1 MTKSES
7 PEQLMVETVP
17 AAAAGNVNLVLQ
29 GKGGVG
35 KSLVASLLSQY
46 LRGKQITCRCV
57 DTDPVNQTLSQYKA
71 LDVWQ
76 LKLLTDSR
84 IDPRA
89 FDQLMEELF
98 TCPDTFVV
106 DSGASTFLP
115 LWHYMVENGVIDL
128 LQSRCRPVY
137 LHSVITGGQAM
148 LDTLSGFADLA
159 EKTPAQNLVAWVN
172 EFFGPVVHNGK
183 SFTEMAVVKDHLTRI
198 RGVVRIQRRSP
209 DTFGRDVDEMLRQ
222 KLTFGEALNGSGF
235 SIMARQRLQMVRR
248 EIFEQLDDLG
258 LDCGYLG

>member
-1 MTKSES
+1 MAKSASSEQHAAES
-7 PEQLMVETVP
+7 VSTP
-17 AAAAGNVNLVLQ
+17 AGGVHLVLQ

-46 LRGKQITCRCV
+46 LRSKEIGCRCV

-71 LDVWQ
+71 LDVWHLQ
-76 LKLLTDSR
+76 LLSDSR
-84 IDPRA
+84 IDARA
-89 FDQLMEELF
+89 FDELMEELF
-98 TCPDTFVV
+98 TRADTFVV

-128 LQSRCRPVY
+128 LQSRGRRVY

-159 EKTPAQNLVAWVN
+159 EKTTAQNLVAWVN

-183 SFTEMAVVKDHLTRI
+183 SFTEMAVVKDHLARI
-198 RGVVRIQRRSP
+198 RGVVRIPRRSP
-209 DTFGRDVDEMLRQ
+209 DTFGRDMDEMLRQ
-222 KLTFGEALNGSGF
+222 KLTFDEVLNGSGF
-235 SIMARQRLQMVRR
+235 SIMARQRLQIVRR
-248 EIFEQLDDLG
+248 EIFEQLDELG
-258 LDCGYLG
+258 LDGAHLD

>member
-1 MTKSES
+1 MAKSASSEQHAAES
-7 PEQLMVETVP
+7 VSTP
-17 AAAAGNVNLVLQ
+17 AGGVHLVLQ

-46 LRGKQITCRCV
+46 LRSKEIGCRCV

-71 LDVWQ
+71 LDVWHLQ
-76 LKLLTDSR
+76 LLSDSR
-84 IDPRA
+84 IDARA
-89 FDQLMEELF
+89 FDELMEELF
-98 TCPDTFVV
+98 TRADIFVV

-128 LQSRCRPVY
+128 LQSRGRRVY

-159 EKTPAQNLVAWVN
+159 EKTTAQNLVAWV
-172 EFFGPVVHNGK
+172 K
-183 SFTEMAVVKDHLTRI
+183 SFTEMAVVKDHLARI
-198 RGVVRIQRRSP
+198 RGVVRIPRRSS
-209 DTFGRDVDEMLRQ
+209 DTFGRDMDEMLRQ
-222 KLTFGEALNGSGF
+222 KLTFDEALNGSGF

-248 EIFEQLDDLG
+248 EIFEQLDELG
-258 LDCGYLG
+258 LDGAHLD